1 MILGSLDDHF
11 FQHGVR
17 HGNDVVR
24 NLQGE
29 QAGGRLEIHRHG
41 SHNAGHRGIGHIQ
54 ALQRLFEFHFVR
66 NACREFGE
74 ILDRGVVRR
83 IGVEAI
89 IVVTG
94 QGQDVVTVA
103 LLHQIGL
110 LRRGNRS
117 ETGRIIRTHQDILR
131 SVPRASRPNPDNVV
145 FGPLTSGLRGR
156 EINIQGVVLQPMVV
170 LLSLAARDQSQCG
183 NSQNQM

>member
-41 SHNAGHRGIGHIQ
+41 CHNTGHRGFGYIQ
-54 ALQRLFEFHFVR
+54 ALQRLSEYHFVR
-66 NACREFGE
+66 DARRKFGE
-74 ILDRGVVRR
+74 ILDRSVVRR
-83 IGVEAI
+83 IGVETI
-89 IVVTG
+89 IVVSG
-94 QGQDVVTVA
+94 PGNDVVTIA

-110 LRRGNRS
+110 LRRSNRS

-131 SVPRASRPNPDNVV
+131 SVPRAGRPNTDNVV